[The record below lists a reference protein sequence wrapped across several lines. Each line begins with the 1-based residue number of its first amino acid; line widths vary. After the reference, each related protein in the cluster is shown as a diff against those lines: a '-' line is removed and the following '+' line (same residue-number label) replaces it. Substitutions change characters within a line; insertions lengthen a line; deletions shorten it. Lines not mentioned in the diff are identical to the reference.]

1 MMQVFTCDQGT
12 EEWFAA
18 RMGIPTASQFATV
31 MAKGEGKTRT
41 TYLHKLAGEI
51 LTGEPMESFSNAHT
65 DRGHEMEPAARALY
79 AMMMDTDPELVGFV
93 RTGRAGASPD
103 ALVGDRGLLE
113 IKTKL
118 PHLQIELLM
127 SGKMPAAH
135 RKQVQGQL
143 WIAERDWCDFVS
155 YWPGLP
161 LFVVREHRDEKMIAE
176 ISDAVDR
183 FNEDLDAVVARVQE
197 MDGAQ

>member
-1 MMQVFTCDQGT
+1 MQVFTCDQGT
-12 EEWFAA
+12 DEWFAA

-51 LTGEPMESFSNAHT
+51 LTGEPMDSFSNAHT

-79 AMMMDTDPELVGFV
+79 AMMMDTDPELIGFV

-103 ALVGDRGLLE
+103 ALVGARGLLE

-161 LFVVREHRDEKMIAE
+161 LFVVREHRDEKLIAE

>member
-12 EEWFAA
+12 DEWFAA

-51 LTGEPMESFSNAHT
+51 LTGEPMDSFSNAHT

-79 AMMMDTDPELVGFV
+79 AMMMDTDPELIGFV

-103 ALVGDRGLLE
+103 ALVGARGLLE

-161 LFVVREHRDEKMIAE
+161 LFVVREHRDEKLIAE